1 MRVLVTGANG
11 FVGRAVCRRLL
22 AEGWDVAG
30 AVRSLAIL
38 EAGTEAR
45 HIGEIGPDTQWDAAL
60 AGIQTVVHLAARV
73 HVMQDTAADPLSA
86 FRRVNTLGTL
96 RLAEAAAQ
104 VGVKHFVFI
113 SSIKVN
119 GEATVPGKPFRP
131 DDPVSP
137 DDPYG
142 RSKQEAEQGLAELA
156 VRTGMA
162 VTILRPPLVYGPGV
176 GGNLLSLLKILSRG
190 VPLPLGLVDNRRSLL
205 SVENLADA
213 VACCLRAEPQ
223 GCGTY
228 LLRDGEDV
236 STPGLI
242 RILSAGLVRKAPLF
256 PVPLAFLRLGGTMLG
271 KGSAVSRLLG
281 SLQVDDSAFRSRFG
295 WTPPVTTEDGLRAM
309 AEWFRVADR
318 RP

>member
-1 MRVLVTGANG
+1 MKVLVTGANG
-11 FVGRAVCRRLL
+11 FVGRAVCRQLL
-22 AEGWDVAG
+22 SEVWTVAG
-30 AVRSLAIL
+30 AVRRQVAL

-45 HIGEIGPDTQWDAAL
+45 HIGEIGPYTQWDEAL
-60 AGIQTVVHLAARV
+60 TGIEAVVHLAARV
-73 HVMQDTAADPLSA
+73 HVMQDKASNPLAA
-86 FRRVNTLGTL
+86 FRQVNTAGTL

-104 VGVKHFVFI
+104 VGVKHFVFM

-137 DDPYG
+137 NDPYG
-142 RSKQEAEQGLAELA
+142 RSKQEAEQGLYELSA
-156 VRTGMA
+156 RTGMA

-213 VACCLRAEPQ
+213 VACCLWAEPQ

-242 RILSAGLVRKAPLF
+242 RKLSVGLGRRPLLL
-256 PVPLAFLRLGGTMLG
+256 PVPPVLLRLGGVVLG
-271 KGSAVSRLLG
+271 KGPAVTRLLG
-281 SLQVDDSAFRSRFG
+281 SLQVEDSSFRTRFG
-295 WTPPVTTEDGLRAM
+295 WAPPVSLDDGLHLT
-309 AEWFRVADR
+309 AEWFAGNRK
-318 RP
+318 